1 MRVMEMQLR
10 GAIRSLLAVSL
21 VVAAACGS
29 GPSKVATTTA
39 SPAPTAVFDD
49 SYGFLIGN
57 TVRSESSS
65 TPLFVLAIGNATGG
79 VVSPDGRHLAYFVKN
94 DLRVI
99 DIKAG
104 AQPRTLLTITGKGEG
119 AMYLAW
125 SSDNTGIVVGV
136 GGPYPAAVADIPPSY
151 TKLRVVDVAG
161 GNVRDVIRVANASVI
176 PLGWDR
182 QAHLLSAY
190 ESTSAGAGAYDVV
203 SETGTL
209 KRAVA
214 RQGLFV
220 LAGSPTG
227 QHVLGRGDP
236 NNAVRVWP
244 LDSYANGVELSAS
257 TDEHVA
263 TVAWRPGT
271 SEVGVLFHGDRLE
284 LWNANGARR
293 TVTLPTAPETSDR
306 YATISFR
313 ADGKGVVITRQS
325 GDQFNPKMYA
335 VAVDLASGRTAPF
348 DWAGVVDG
356 PPPSVR
362 IG

>member
-1 MRVMEMQLR
+1 MKMKLR
-10 GAIRSLLAVSL
+10 GAIRSMLAVSL

-29 GPSKVATTTA
+29 GPSRVATTTPT
-39 SPAPTAVFDD
+39 PAPAVFDD
-49 SYGFLIGN
+49 SFGFLVGN
-57 TVRSESSS
+57 TVRRESDS
-65 TPLFVLAIGNATGG
+65 TPLFVLNIGKDQAG
-79 VVSPDGRHLAYFVKN
+79 VVSPDGRHLAYMVKN

-99 DIKAG
+99 DIKSG
-104 AQPRTLLTITGKGEG
+104 AQPRTVLTITGKGEG

-125 SSDNTGIVVGV
+125 SSDNTGILVAV
-136 GGPYPAAVADIPPSY
+136 GGPYAAHVADIPPSY

-161 GNVRDVIRVANASVI
+161 GNIRDVIRIPNASVI

-190 ESTSAGAGAYDVV
+190 ESTSMGAGTYDVV
-203 SETGTL
+203 SETGKLT
-209 KRAVA
+209 RTVA
-214 RQGLFV
+214 RQGLYV

-244 LDSYANGVELSAS
+244 LDSYANGVELNAT

-284 LWNANGARR
+284 LWDANGARR
-293 TVTLPTAPETSDR
+293 TVTLPATPETSDR
-306 YATISFR
+306 YATLTFR
-313 ADGKGVVITRQS
+313 ADGKAVVVSRMS
-325 GDQFNPKMYA
+325 GDKVNLNMYA

-348 DWAGVVDG
+348 DWAGVLG
-356 PPPSVR
+356 SQAASVR